1 MAAPRATDS
10 APKSICSGGRESV
23 YAARPMGM
31 FATLMSK
38 VFGHKAPETPA
49 AAVPAPAAPA
59 APAPVAAP
67 VPTPVAAPVA
77 PVPLAEVD
85 VTAILDDMA
94 ANSGEDLD
102 WQKSIVDL
110 MKVVGMDSSL
120 HARQELA
127 KDLNYSGDLH
137 DSASMNIWLHKE
149 VLTRFAAN
157 GGKLPSHLV

>member
-1 MAAPRATDS
+1 MYPVRL
-10 APKSICSGGRESV
+10 
-23 YAARPMGM
+23 MGM

-49 AAVPAPAAPA
+49 AEASTPT
-59 APAPVAAP
+59 APAPIAPDAAP

-77 PVPLAEVD
+77 PTPLAEVD
-85 VTAILDDMA
+85 VAAVLDGMA
-94 ANSGEDLD
+94 AKNSEDLD

-110 MKVVGMDSSL
+110 MKLVGMDSSFK
-120 HARQELA
+120 ARQELA
-127 KDLNYSGDLH
+127 KDMNYTGDMH

-157 GGKLPSHLV
+157 GGKLPANLV

>member
-1 MAAPRATDS
+1 
-10 APKSICSGGRESV
+10 
-23 YAARPMGM
+23 MGM

-49 AAVPAPAAPA
+49 AAAPAPAAPA
-59 APAPVAAP
+59 APAPIAAP
-67 VPTPVAAPVA
+67 APTPVAA

-94 ANSGEDLD
+94 AKSGEDLD
-102 WQKSIVDL
+102 WKKSIVDL

-127 KDLNYSGDLH
+127 KDLNYSGDMH